1 VVDWTLTLIILFSI
15 YAASIGIFGLWDSG
29 RNTPT
34 RDPRNRFAVVIPAH
48 NEETVIEPLLQNLR
62 EQKYPRDLFD
72 IYVVA
77 DNCDDDTAALARRAG
92 AHVLERFSEDKRGK
106 GHAIR
111 YALKHLGFIG
121 ENVSTIYDAVVLFD
135 ADNLVDP
142 KFLGVMNDRLL
153 AGEHLVQAFLD
164 SKNPTDTW
172 ISSAYSLLFWL
183 NCRYMMLARYNLGL
197 SAAFMGTGMCISARA
212 LADVGWNVETLT
224 EDLEYSSMAVLH
236 GYRTHYAH
244 ETRVYDEKPLT
255 FIASVRQ
262 RLRWARGQ
270 FAVAFKYMIPLIRSG
285 LKRYSPVQVEAGLR
299 LAQLFVLLSASPVFL
314 LYSYLGAG
322 ETWGIAGSLLE
333 AIPYFPDALIILPYT
348 VMAVAAIVDNHPVES
363 YFYAPLYPVFTFSW
377 LLILVVGL
385 MTMQNDSWM
394 PTEHNRA
401 LDLDEVK
408 QPEILDIEPRDAIA
422 QHEARIAMAG
432 GFSGTNWH

>member
-1 VVDWTLTLIILFSI
+1 M
-15 YAASIGIFGLWDSG
+15 
-29 RNTPT
+29 
-34 RDPRNRFAVVIPAH
+34 
-48 NEETVIEPLLQNLR
+48 
-62 EQKYPRDLFD
+62 
-72 IYVVA
+72 
-77 DNCDDDTAALARRAG
+77 
-92 AHVLERFSEDKRGK
+92 KR
-106 GHAIR
+106 
-111 YALKHLGFIG
+111 LGFLD
-121 ENVSTIYDAVVLFD
+121 EKVSTIYDAVVFFD
-135 ADNLVDP
+135 ADNLADP
-142 KFLGVMNDRLL
+142 KFLGVMNNRLL
-153 AGEHLVQAFLD
+153 AGEHLIQAFLD

-236 GYRTHYAH
+236 GYPTRYAH

-270 FAVAFKYMIPLIRSG
+270 FAVAFRYMIPLIRSG
-285 LKRYSPVQVEAGLR
+285 LKRWSPVQVEAGLR
-299 LAQLFVLLSASPVFL
+299 LGQLFVLLSASPVFL
-314 LYSYLGAG
+314 LHSYLGGG

-333 AIPYFPDALIILPYT
+333 AIPYFPDVLIVLPYT
-348 VMAVAAIVDNHPVES
+348 IMAVAAIADNHPVET
-363 YFYAPLYPVFTFSW
+363 YFYAPLYPAFTFSW
-377 LLILVVGL
+377 LLILLAGL
-385 MTMQNDSWM
+385 VTMENDSWM

-408 QPEILDIEPRDAIA
+408 QPEVLDIEPRDALA

-432 GFSGTNWH
+432 GFSESNWY